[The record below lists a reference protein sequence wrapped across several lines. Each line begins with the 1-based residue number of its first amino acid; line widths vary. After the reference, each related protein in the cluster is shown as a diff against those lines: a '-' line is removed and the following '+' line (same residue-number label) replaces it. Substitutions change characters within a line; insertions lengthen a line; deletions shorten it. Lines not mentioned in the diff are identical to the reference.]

1 MRKCSHID
9 WTSAPREAMNDK
21 MTRQVVHTPQFTIA
35 RLEMK
40 AGAIVP
46 MHSHTNEQ
54 VTTVLE
60 GRLRFNLGGETADL
74 VPGQSLA
81 LASME
86 PHGVEVLQDSIVLDV
101 FSPPRQDWIDG
112 DDAYL
117 RR

>member
-1 MRKCSHID
+1 VTHIKWSD
-9 WTSAPREAMNDK
+9 APREAMNDK

-40 AGAIVP
+40 AGAVVP
-46 MHSHTNEQ
+46 SHSHTNEQ

-60 GRLRFNLGGETADL
+60 GLLRFNIGGESVDL
-74 VPGQSLA
+74 VPGQSLT
-81 LASME
+81 LASLE
-86 PHGVEVLQDSIVLDV
+86 PHGVEVLEDSVVLDV

>member
-1 MRKCSHID
+1 
-9 WTSAPREAMNDK
+9 MNDK

-40 AGAIVP
+40 AGAVVP
-46 MHSHTNEQ
+46 VHSHANEQ

-60 GRLRFNLGGETADL
+60 GSLKFSLGAETVNL
-74 VPGQSLA
+74 VPGESLV

-86 PHGVEVLQDSIVLDV
+86 PHGVEVLQDSIVLDM
-101 FSPPRQDWIDG
+101 FSPLRQDWIDG